1 MNEIKNSSDII
12 IFGAYGD
19 LSFRKLIPALYH
31 LFNDNYL
38 DSQSKIISVSRQKL
52 TQEEHINLTKEK
64 LIEFIEPD
72 LFSEDVFANFKKI
85 LHTIYVDFGDNE
97 SY

>member
-31 LFNDNYL
+31 LFNDDYL
-38 DSQSKIISVSRQKL
+38 DADSKTYQYKVEL
-52 TQEEHINLTKEK
+52 M
-64 LIEFIEPD
+64 
-72 LFSEDVFANFKKI
+72 NFDE
-85 LHTIYVDFGDNE
+85 LAP
-97 SY
+97 

>member
-31 LFNDNYL
+31 LFNDDYI
-38 DSQSKIISVSRQKL
+38 DTDSKIISV
-52 TQEEHINLTKEK
+52 
-64 LIEFIEPD
+64 
-72 LFSEDVFANFKKI
+72 
-85 LHTIYVDFGDNE
+85 
-97 SY
+97 

>member
-31 LFNDNYL
+31 LFNDDYI
-38 DSQSKIISVSRQKL
+38 DTDSKIISVSRQKIS
-52 TQEEHINLTKEK
+52 QEDHIKLTKEK
-64 LIEFIEPD
+64 LIEFIEP
-72 LFSEDVFANFKKI
+72 E
-85 LHTIYVDFGDNE
+85 
-97 SY
+97 